1 MPELPEV
8 ETIVRG
14 LTIQMQTPIITD
26 VTIYF
31 SKIIADHQPDEFRD
45 RVIGKRII
53 KITRR
58 AKYIVFHLSEN
69 WYLILHLRMTGKV
82 IIARDGQKASRHDHL
97 VLHLDNGT
105 QLFYN
110 DTRKFGRFYLTQN
123 PAEKLG
129 KLGPEPLGEDFKFK
143 EFSRKLKSTQRI
155 IKAVLLDQTFVAG
168 MGNIYTDEALFE
180 AGIHP
185 EQPTSTLSRQKQK
198 NLFTAIQNVLRKGIQ
213 NKGTTLGEGKPNYVS
228 SDNKR
233 GSNQHS
239 LQVFA
244 RTGLPC
250 PKCQRSIKKIVVAQ
264 RGTHYCSN
272 CQRLRKK

>member
-228 SDNKR
+228 SDNKS